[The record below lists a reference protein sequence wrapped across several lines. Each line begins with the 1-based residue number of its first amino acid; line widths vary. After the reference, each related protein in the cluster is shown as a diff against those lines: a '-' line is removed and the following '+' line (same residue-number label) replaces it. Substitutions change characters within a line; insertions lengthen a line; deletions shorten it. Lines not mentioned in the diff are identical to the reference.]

1 MTIIPG
7 EPGWEQDDN
16 KPEGNQGRG
25 EGCHR
30 GKFFSFSFGPIF
42 SGSVLVVSLFFRHN
56 MTKKYLIDH
65 VLLI

>member
-25 EGCHR
+25 EGRHC
-30 GKFFSFSFGPIF
+30 GQFFSFSFGPNF
-42 SGSVLVVSLFFRHN
+42 SRPVLVVSYAE
-56 MTKKYLIDH
+56 KYLIDH

>member
-1 MTIIPG
+1 MTLVLIMTIIPG

-42 SGSVLVVSLFFRHN
+42 SGSVLVVSYDEKIF
-56 MTKKYLIDH
+56 D
-65 VLLI
+65 